1 MIRVIVAGASG
12 RVGQVIVT
20 GLRQQPGLE
29 VVGGFGST
37 DAGQLPRLL
46 EHADV
51 LVDFTTAEAAPGIL
65 LAAARSGVRPV
76 SGTTGLST
84 ESLDAVDQAARER
97 GIGAAWA
104 PNFAVGAVLVM
115 HFAQVAARYMEA
127 AEVIEMHHDRKADAP
142 SGTAVATARAIRAER
157 GADLPDPPVQKR
169 TLEGARG
176 AVEGGVRI
184 HSIRLP
190 GLVAHQEVLF
200 GAPGQVL
207 TIRHDAP
214 GREAYVPGVALAVR
228 EVMHRVGLV
237 RGLDRLMGLNMGHGS

>member
-1 MIRVIVAGASG
+1 MIRVIVSGASG
-12 RVGQVIVT
+12 RVGQVRLA

-29 VVGGFGST
+29 LVGGFGRA
-37 DAGQLPRLL
+37 DAGHLPYLL
-46 EHADV
+46 GQADV

-65 LAAARSGVRPV
+65 LAAIQSGVRPV

-84 ESLDAVDQAARER
+84 ESLDAVDAAAHER

-104 PNFAVGAVLVM
+104 PNFAIGAVLM
-115 HFAQVAARYMEA
+115 IYFAQIAARYMEA
-127 AEVIEMHHDRKADAP
+127 GEVIEMHHDRKVDAP
-142 SGTAVATARAIRAER
+142 SGTSISTARAIRAAR
-157 GADLPDPPVQKR
+157 GDDLPDPPVQKW

-214 GREAYVPGVALAVR
+214 SREAYVPGVALAVR

-237 RGLDRLMGLNMGHGS
+237 RGLDRLMGLGVEDGS